1 MNILIV
7 KLSSLG
13 DVVQTM
19 PVIADLKQAFP
30 DCQIDWVV
38 EEAFAPLVARV
49 QGVNRVIPIAL
60 RRWRKD
66 WFSTT
71 VRQERKDFKLSVQSQ
86 LYEAVIDCQGL
97 IKSALVARLARL
109 TGRALRGSFA
119 NKSDAC
125 GYEWPVKFLLPNN
138 QATPRRI
145 HAIARTRLLTAKL
158 LDYQNHQPAQV
169 DFQDLPTQTGDHQTM
184 MLTHGTTRSDN
195 EWPLASW
202 IELVAKCVVAGY
214 RIVVPQAND
223 AELQFAKALQKQF
236 PEQLQILPRLNLSQ
250 LLVPFCQ
257 GGLKLSE
264 CSYDDMANF
273 SLKLLPD
280 RSTSPRAASLSC
292 RSASQAGAARRRPA
306 PWRSP
311 AAPDPSASR
320 ARSAPA
326 LRRAAHPRAT

>member
-250 LLVPFCQ
+250 LLDEMVLCTGVIGVDAGPSHMAVALGLPHVQIFSHDRAWRAGPLPLVDGGAQHQVAVGGTYVPSVDQ
-257 GGLKLSE
+257 VWQAWLK
-264 CSYDDMANF
+264 
-273 SLKLLPD
+273 
-280 RSTSPRAASLSC
+280 ASSC
-292 RSASQAGAARRRPA
+292 
-306 PWRSP
+306 
-311 AAPDPSASR
+311 
-320 ARSAPA
+320 
-326 LRRAAHPRAT
+326 